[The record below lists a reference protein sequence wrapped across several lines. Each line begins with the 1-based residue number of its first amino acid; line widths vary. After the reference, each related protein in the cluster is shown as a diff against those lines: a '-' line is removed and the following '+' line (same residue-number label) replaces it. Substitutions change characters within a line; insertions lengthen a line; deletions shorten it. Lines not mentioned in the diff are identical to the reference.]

1 VPDPPDPLPPPDVP
15 PRPEPPRSTRV
26 PRIKCE
32 FCDCEMAPD
41 GSYFAMS
48 DKAKNFRSHTEKIE
62 RLDEQLAEAR
72 TKLAEAERKLGEA
85 ETHRREPTGAWAP
98 Y

>member
-1 VPDPPDPLPPPDVP
+1 
-15 PRPEPPRSTRV
+15 
-26 PRIKCE
+26 
-32 FCDCEMAPD
+32 
-41 GSYFAMS
+41 MS

-72 TKLAEAERKLGEA
+72 TKLADAERKLGEA
-85 ETHRREPTGAWAP
+85 EAHRREPTGAWAP